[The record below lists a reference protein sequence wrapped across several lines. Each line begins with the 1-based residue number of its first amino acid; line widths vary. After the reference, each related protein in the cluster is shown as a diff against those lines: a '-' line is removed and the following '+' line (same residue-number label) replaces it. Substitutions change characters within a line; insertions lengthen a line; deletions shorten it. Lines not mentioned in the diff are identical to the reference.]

1 MECIE
6 RQPNKK
12 SYKCYIIGRG
22 IIYDK
27 ILYYASSGGSRQF
40 GFTDALG
47 MIFKNCKIKN
57 ESLFNDFKVGGD
69 KLIFRPEFKFYG
81 SVATD
86 V

>member
-1 MECIE
+1 MY
-6 RQPNKK
+6 RF
-12 SYKCYIIGRG
+12 YIGRG

-27 ILYYASSGGSRQF
+27 IFYYASSGGSRQF

-47 MIFKNCKIKN
+47 MIFRNSKIKN
-57 ESLFNDFKVGGD
+57 KTLFNDFKVGGD

-86 V
+86 I